1 MATWKEFDNKNGV
14 LKWRERN
21 DFLINNGEDFVCY
34 SFAPITLNLDVI
46 VGEVEVLTL
55 EEYRRECPVLRYTGD

>member
-21 DFLINNGEDFVCY
+21 DYIINNGEDFVCY
-34 SFAPITLNLDVI
+34 AFHPIKINLDVV
-46 VGEVEVLTL
+46 VGEFEVLTW
-55 EEYRRECPVLRYTGD
+55 EEYQNECPRVGYVCD